1 MKRRS
6 FLRNT
11 ALSLPI
17 FVNGFPLRGMMMPTA
32 FSGMNGDSDKVLVL
46 IQLNGGNDGL
56 NTIVPLESY
65 DNLSNLRS
73 NIMLP
78 QSSLISIT
86 GDNALHPSM
95 SGMANLFDNAKLNI
109 VQNVG
114 YPNQNRSHFRSSDIW
129 SSASAADEY
138 LNTGWMGRYFENR
151 FPGFP
156 DGYPNTDCPDPFAL
170 TIGAVVSET
179 CQGISGNYSVA
190 VNNPNDLF
198 DLPEGSGGNYDPNS
212 CYGKQLDFVRVTI
225 KQTNAYADRITAAFN
240 SGTNQATYPDDNR
253 LANQLK
259 TVASLI
265 KGGLQTRLFIVS
277 QGGYDT
283 HANQSESGEPL
294 QGQHSDLLEELSS
307 AIAAFQQDIEL
318 MGVEER
324 VIGMT
329 FSEFGRQIRSND
341 GIGTD
346 HGDAAPLFVF
356 GHCINPGII
365 GDNPEIPN
373 EVQVQ
378 SGLPM
383 QYDFRSV
390 YGSLLMDW
398 FEVPE
403 SEVKEI
409 LFEDFQYMPILKAC
423 DAVDTYEPPKEEL
436 AIEVYPNPFVE
447 WATVKF
453 SSEAEWVKIS
463 LFDAKGQL
471 LRTLSNK
478 RYAAGQHEV
487 KFEARDLAAGNY
499 FIHIKTEQQ
508 VKTKSLIK
516 V

>member
-17 FVNGFPLRGMMMPTA
+17 LVNGFPLRGMMMPTA
-32 FSGMNGDSDKVLVL
+32 FAGMNGDSDRVLVL

-56 NTIVPLESY
+56 NTIIPLESY
-65 DNLSNLRS
+65 DNLANLRS

-78 QSSLISIT
+78 ESSLIPIT
-86 GDNALHPSM
+86 GDNAFHPSF
-95 SGMANLFDNAKLNI
+95 SGMADLFGNAKLNVI
-109 VQNVG
+109 QNVG

-129 SSASAADEY
+129 SSGSAADEY

-151 FPGFP
+151 FAGYPQGFP
-156 DGYPNTDCPDPFAL
+156 NDDCPDPFAL

-190 VNNPNDLF
+190 VGNPNDLF
-198 DLPEGSGGNYDPNS
+198 DLPEGTGGNYDPNS
-212 CYGKQLDFVRVTI
+212 CYGKQLDFVRITI
-225 KQTNAYADRITAAFN
+225 KQTNAYADRITAAYN
-240 SGTNQATYPDDNR
+240 GGTNQATYPDDNR
-253 LANQLK
+253 LGNQLK

-265 KGGLQTRLFIVS
+265 KGGLQTRVYIVS

-283 HANQSESGEPL
+283 HANQTESNDPAV
-294 QGQHSDLLEELSS
+294 GQHSELLEELSS
-307 AIAAFQQDIEL
+307 AVAAFQKDIEL
-318 MGVEER
+318 MGLEKR
-324 VIGMT
+324 VVGMT

-346 HGDAAPLFVF
+346 HGDAAPLIVF
-356 GHCINPGII
+356 GNCVNPGII
-365 GDNPEIPN
+365 GDNPEIPT

-378 SGLPM
+378 TGLPM
-383 QYDFRSV
+383 QYDFRSI

-409 LFEDFQYMPILKAC
+409 LYEDFQYMPILKNC
-423 DAVDTYEPPKEEL
+423 DAVDTYEPPAKELEISL
-436 AIEVYPNPFVE
+436 FPNPCAE
-447 WATVKF
+447 WTTIKF
-453 SSEAEWVKIS
+453 SSEAEWVKVS
-463 LFDAKGQL
+463 LFDSRGQQ
-471 LRTLSNK
+471 LRVISNK
-478 RYAAGQHEV
+478 KFTAGNHELRI
-487 KFEARDLAAGNY
+487 EAKDLAAGNY
-499 FIHIKTEQQ
+499 FIHVKTEKQ
-508 VKTKSLIK
+508 VKTKSLIR